1 MNSLAKRPEL
11 ALLLALVA
19 AGSAWFFTNHV
30 LVAYEISESAVKG
43 LPRGN
48 LSDLYPRWLG
58 ARELLLHGRDPYSR
72 EITREIQVGYYGRQ
86 VDPTRPHDPKDQQGF
101 AYPLYVVFLLAPTVR
116 LPFREVQLGF
126 RWLLVILTGS
136 SVLLWLRALRW
147 RPSPGIAAAWIVV
160 TLGCFPAIQGLKLQQ
175 LSLLVCALLAACAAA
190 VASGALLLAG
200 ILLGLATIKPQLTA
214 ILAGW
219 LLLWAIAE
227 WSSRKRVVVSFAVT
241 MAILLAGSEILLP
254 GWVARFRAAA
264 ADYWQYTGGGKS
276 VLDVGLSTAL
286 GKPIA
291 VILVIVLA
299 VLCWRVR
306 REPADSSVFAWMLAL
321 VLAVTLVVIPT
332 FALYNQLLLLPA
344 FMQVVRSLPELW
356 GKGRMARF
364 LAAIT
369 GAAILWPW
377 VTAVLADL
385 ALLGLPHELVL
396 KTWAVPLYPSL
407 AIPVTVL
414 GLLAVCAGPILANR
428 PLSSAPSRPQGV
440 LQ

>member
-200 ILLGLATIKPQLTA
+200 ILLGFVISLFSLDSDLLRSAGFRFWRSDPSDRLRGWKPMTA
-214 ILAGW
+214 EVERIRNDLESKLGEK
-219 LLLWAIAE
+219 LFLIADE
-227 WSSRKRVVVSFAVT
+227 RHRASEISFYLRDKRVEGPGHPPVYLVESQDLINQFSFWPRYDQFVDAPAKPGQSPDET
-241 MAILLAGSEILLP
+241 FTEQKGENPFMGRSALLIRNYGKNPPHNI
-254 GWVARFRAAA
+254 RAAFESTEA
-264 ADYWQYTGGGKS
+264 VGTIELKRFGQHVRYWQ
-276 VLDVGLSTAL
+276 VF
-286 GKPIA
+286 
-291 VILVIVLA
+291 
-299 VLCWRVR
+299 LCRGYR
-306 REPADSSVFAWMLAL
+306 
-321 VLAVTLVVIPT
+321 TL
-332 FALYNQLLLLPA
+332 
-344 FMQVVRSLPELW
+344 
-356 GKGRMARF
+356 
-364 LAAIT
+364 
-369 GAAILWPW
+369 
-377 VTAVLADL
+377 
-385 ALLGLPHELVL
+385 
-396 KTWAVPLYPSL
+396 PL
-407 AIPVTVL
+407 
-414 GLLAVCAGPILANR
+414 
-428 PLSSAPSRPQGV
+428 
-440 LQ
+440 